1 MYEKIQTTRSTNR
14 TALMLLALIPLAL
27 VLGYLASL

>member
-1 MYEKIQTTRSTNR
+1 MQRIPTTRSTNR

-27 VLGYLASL
+27 LLGYLVVA

>member
-1 MYEKIQTTRSTNR
+1 MYEKIPTTRSTTR

-27 VLGYLASL
+27 VLGYLVAA